1 MKHQVSPVARAKQG
15 GNILPLCVPLWGK
28 KEVKRQQGE
37 GRMHREKGNE
47 TRDQLHGPR
56 TGGGP
61 GLFLRGEEK
70 NCRGVQG
77 TDFKRRE
84 EKESERLNK
93 SPKRVCH
100 TESTLFHQQTRP

>member
-56 TGGGP
+56 TGGALGSSYVV
-61 GLFLRGEEK
+61 K
-70 NCRGVQG
+70 
-77 TDFKRRE
+77 KRTAEGSREQTSRE
-84 EKESERLNK
+84 EK
-93 SPKRVCH
+93 KRN
-100 TESTLFHQQTRP
+100 QRG